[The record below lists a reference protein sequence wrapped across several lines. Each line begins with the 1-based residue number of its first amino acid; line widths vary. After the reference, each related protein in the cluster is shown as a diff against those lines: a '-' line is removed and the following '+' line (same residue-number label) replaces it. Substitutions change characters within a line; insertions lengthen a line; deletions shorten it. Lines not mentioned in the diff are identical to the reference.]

1 MINRIMKQF
10 VYLALLTVTLLSLSA
25 AESGP
30 LDENLKVLEPF
41 LGSWR
46 GEFKS
51 STPEKPMVDVSLWE
65 RALNGKA
72 VRITHSINDGVYGGE
87 TIVTWDVEKK
97 AIVYHYFSTADF
109 QTKGTMKVN
118 GKTLEC
124 HEVVSGN
131 AGGATEV
138 KATIE
143 LKGSDAM
150 QTSSKY
156 LKNGAWEQGHE
167 VNYTRAAGASP
178 VFK

>member
-1 MINRIMKQF
+1 MKRL
-10 VYLALLTVTLLSLSA
+10 VYLALLLVALAPLPLRG

-30 LDENLKVLEPF
+30 LQENLKVLEPF

-51 STPEKPMVDVSLWE
+51 STPEKPMIDVSVWE

-72 VRITHSINDGVYGGE
+72 VRITHSINDGIYGGE
-87 TIVTWDVEKK
+87 TIVRWDAEKK

-109 QTKGTMKVN
+109 RTEGTMKVN

-124 HEVVSGN
+124 HEVVIGN
-131 AGGATEV
+131 AGGAAEV

-150 QTSSKY
+150 QTSSKF
-156 LKNGAWEQGHE
+156 LKDGNWEQAHE
-167 VNYTRAAGASP
+167 VSYKRAAAGVRP
-178 VFK
+178 VFKW